1 MGARSDARRAV
12 TQAEPR
18 PATGGPEG
26 NGTAA
31 PEPAPPGVAHAV
43 QERLGYRPALDG
55 LRAIAVSGVI
65 IGHFWEWSL
74 PGGFI
79 GVDLFFVLSGFLITT
94 LLLEERARTGR
105 LSLRYFYARRALRLL
120 PALGF
125 LLAFVAVWV
134 LLASPSVIRDGT
146 ISGFPSVIFYYSNWY
161 WGFFGNNV
169 GVFGHLWSLSVE
181 EQFYILWPA
190 VLLVF
195 LAYRRGLRVLLGT
208 CLVVIVA
215 ASFLRWEMAQ
225 RNFTDEGLRRLTKLR
240 GDILLVGCALA
251 LAIVGG
257 WLPKIHRQVAVAAT
271 FVSVG
276 VLVFFAVG
284 IRHGASDPLF
294 FKGGYTMVAL
304 AAAVLIYR
312 VVYEPAGLLVKVLST
327 RPLVVV
333 GRLSYALYLWHV
345 PLRDIVKPH
354 LGGMPG
360 PLRPL
365 AVLVLT
371 VAAAAISFALVERPA
386 LRLKDRFTPRR
397 PPPPPP
403 AAEAEAPTAAPAA
416 APAEG

>member
-1 MGARSDARRAV
+1 MGAG
-12 TQAEPR
+12 AEPR
-18 PATGGPEG
+18 AEAPPSTAGGSP
-26 NGTAA
+26 NGTAD
-31 PEPAPPGVAHAV
+31 PEALPPGAAHAA

-55 LRAIAVSGVI
+55 LRAVAVSGVI

-79 GVDLFFVLSGFLITT
+79 GVDMFFVLSGFLITT

-105 LSLRYFYARRALRLL
+105 ISLRYFYARRALRLL

-134 LLASPSVIRDGT
+134 LLASPSALRDGT
-146 ISGFPSVIFYYSNWY
+146 IGGFPSVIFYYSNWY

-190 VLLVF
+190 VVLLF
-195 LAYRRGLRVLLGT
+195 LAYRRGLKVLLGT
-208 CLVVIVA
+208 CLVVVVA
-215 ASFLRWEMAQ
+215 ASFLRWELAQ
-225 RNFTDEGLRRLTKLR
+225 RNFTDVGLRRLTKLR

-251 LAIVGG
+251 LATVGG
-257 WLPKIHRQVAVAAT
+257 WFPKVSRQLAVAAT
-271 FVSVG
+271 VVAVG
-276 VLVFFAVG
+276 VLAFFAIG

-294 FKGGYTMVAL
+294 FKGGYTFVAL
-304 AAAVLIYR
+304 ATAVLVYR

-327 RPLVVV
+327 KPMVWI

-354 LGGMPG
+354 LGSLPG
-360 PLRPL
+360 PLQPVV
-365 AVLVLT
+365 VLVLT

-397 PPPPPP
+397 VSPPP
-403 AAEAEAPTAAPAA
+403 AEAQPDPSTPSEPGLPTANLSP
-416 APAEG
+416 EG